1 MAKLVDFADLSM
13 IAVPERTE
21 TYIPVSHQELIT
33 RVKKAGMLHY
43 GREPIS
49 QKLETNQRGQQLF
62 GSMVFPSDSK
72 GSDISIG
79 FRNSYDKTLPIGLCA
94 GSQITVCSNLMF
106 VGDIVKLRKH
116 TQNIEDDMDA
126 LIAELFT
133 QTDKL
138 HSKAEEDASYMND
151 IQLSNEQ
158 VGDYF
163 GQLFVNQ
170 NVLNGRQLKE
180 ATKQWFDSQVFKS
193 RNLWS
198 AYNACTEA
206 LKTSH
211 PSNALENYTK
221 LHTFTENYILN
232 EYKKHFNQQM
242 IDIEGY
248 TSVHPM

>member
-138 HSKAEEDASYMND
+138 HSKAEEDARYMND
-151 IQLSNEQ
+151 
-158 VGDYF
+158 
-163 GQLFVNQ
+163 

>member
-21 TYIPVSHQELIT
+21 TYIPVSHQELVT
-33 RVKKAGMLHY
+33 RVKKAGMLKY

-49 QKLETNQRGQQLF
+49 QKLEVNHRGQQMF
-62 GSMVFPSDSK
+62 GSMVFPSNDK
-72 GSDISIG
+72 NSDISIG

-116 TQNIEDDMDA
+116 TQNIESDMDA

-138 HSKAEEDASYMND
+138 HNKAQEDASYMHD
-151 IQLSNEQ
+151 IPLTNKQ

-163 GQLFVNQ
+163 GQLFVNE
-170 NVLNGRQLKE
+170 NILNGSQLKT
-180 ATKQWFDSQVFKS
+180 ATKEWFESEVFKARS
-193 RNLWS
+193 LWS

-221 LHTFTENYILN
+221 LHTFTEEYILN
-232 EYKKHFNQQM
+232 DYKKHFNQQM
-242 IDIEGY
+242 AEMEGY
-248 TSVHPM
+248 IEI

>member
-1 MAKLVDFADLSM
+1 MAKLVDFASLAM
-13 IAVPERTE
+13 IKVPERTE

>member
-21 TYIPVSHQELIT
+21 TYIPVSHQELVT

-43 GREPIS
+43 GRQPI
-49 QKLETNQRGQQLF
+49 KTTLETNQRGQQLF
-62 GSMVFPSDSK
+62 GSMVFPSDTK
-72 GSDISIG
+72 GSDISVG

-116 TQNIEDDMDA
+116 TQNIEEDMDA

-138 HSKAEEDASYMND
+138 HGKAQEDASYMHD

-170 NVLNGRQLKE
+170 NVLNGAQLKT
-180 ATKQWFDSQVFKS
+180 ATKEWFESQVFKS

-221 LHTFTENYILN
+221 LHTFTEDYILN
-232 EYKKHFNQQM
+232 EYKAHFNKQM
-242 IDIEGY
+242 AEMEGY
-248 TSVHPM
+248 IEIV